1 MADVVLIVL
10 VIALVLAVILRQ
22 IKSDGYLILP
32 KIENGKFQ
40 LNALFYI
47 LIGVFAGIP
56 IIQTVYA
63 GVHPADGLSLLV
75 GFGIVF
81 SSIYGTNGLID
92 YAVTISP
99 IVEEPEQLEL
109 EEEGGA

>member
-1 MADVVLIVL
+1 MADIVLIVL
-10 VIALVLAVILRQ
+10 VIALILAVVLRQ
-22 IKSDGYLILP
+22 IKSDGYLVLP

-63 GVHPADGLSLLV
+63 GVHPADGLSLLI
-75 GFGIVF
+75 GFGTVF
-81 SSIYGTNGLID
+81 TSIYGTNGLID
-92 YAVTISP
+92 YAVTESP
-99 IVEEPEQLEL
+99 LVEN
-109 EEEGGA
+109 EETN

>member
-1 MADVVLIVL
+1 MIDYVLITL
-10 VIALVLAVILRQ
+10 LTALILAVALRQ

-56 IIQTVYA
+56 TIQTVYPS
-63 GVHPADGLSLLV
+63 VHPGDGLSLLV

-81 SSIYGTNGLID
+81 TSIYGTNGLID

-99 IVEEPEQLEL
+99 IVEPEPTEL

>member
-1 MADVVLIVL
+1 MIDIVL
-10 VIALVLAVILRQ
+10 TVLLIALILAVILRQ

-56 IIQTVYA
+56 IIQTVYS
-63 GVHPADGLSLLV
+63 GVNPTDGLSLLV

-81 SSIYGTNGLID
+81 TSIYGTNGLID
-92 YAVTISP
+92 YAVTESP
-99 IVEEPEQLEL
+99 LVEN
-109 EEEGGA
+109 EETN

>member
-1 MADVVLIVL
+1 MIDYVLITL
-10 VIALVLAVILRQ
+10 LLALILAVALRQ
-22 IKSDGYLILP
+22 IKSDGYLVLP

-63 GVHPADGLSLLV
+63 GVHPTDGLSLLV
-75 GFGIVF
+75 GFGTVF
-81 SSIYGTNGLID
+81 TSIYGTNTLID
-92 YAVTISP
+92 AAGTYAAPT
-99 IVEEPEQLEL
+99 
-109 EEEGGA
+109 EEETS